1 MPPASSHFADK
12 PVPAPPP
19 TIGSPRAILSHS
31 RLRISLR
38 AIRGIVL
45 LCVPVL
51 VSRSACDG
59 SAFGAYLVKMLDEQI
74 GKGRVVQMQR
84 APDQRTSR
92 PATEVRF
99 DRSEQRLVRFGIPE
113 LFARCIERGHA
124 AFGNDEAHR
133 AVHPI

>member
-1 MPPASSHFADK
+1 MPPASAHVADG
-12 PVPAPPP
+12 PVRGPLP
-19 TIGSPRAILSHS
+19 TIGSPRSMLSHS
-31 RLRISLR
+31 RFRIALRT
-38 AIRGIVL
+38 IRGMVLL
-45 LCVPVL
+45 LCVLVL

-74 GKGRVVQMQR
+74 GKGRVVQMQW

-124 AFGNDEAHR
+124 RSEERRGGE
-133 AVHPI
+133 